1 MLINMDYHGRGG
13 MVQYLPPENIAWS
26 KIKLGDYKRLDLRLE
41 FGNDTSSWI
50 LDIQNV
56 AGFENDAYYYF
67 DAYLDKNLLEKQL
80 GTIPVLSYK
89 RVF

>member
-1 MLINMDYHGRGG
+1 MNMAYHGRGG
-13 MVQYLPPENIAWS
+13 MVQYFPPETFAWS
-26 KIKLGDYKRLDLRLE
+26 KRKLGDYKRLDLRLE
-41 FGNDTSSWI
+41 FGNDKSSWI

-56 AGFENDAYYYF
+56 AGFENEAYYYF
-67 DAYLDKNLLEKQL
+67 DAYLDRTLLEKQL